1 LPRMEKPKDKQ
12 AQMLLI
18 IIPIIAKMMVMSQ
31 EKIVMRIKITIC
43 TNNNLRSI
51 INSRFKTIKIM
62 TIQLLKKPIR
72 NTQTVKKTILRKKI
86 RSISKI
92 MNKMRNMQLIP
103 KDQLIN
109 RNSTKIINT

>member
-1 LPRMEKPKDKQ
+1 
-12 AQMLLI
+12 ML
-18 IIPIIAKMMVMSQ
+18 
-31 EKIVMRIKITIC
+31 IK
-43 TNNNLRSI
+43 
-51 INSRFKTIKIM
+51 
-62 TIQLLKKPIR
+62 LKKPIR